1 MCKINAPLKLGEKRL
16 LGLVRP
22 PSKILHAANVPIQKM
37 RVLAPE
43 RKALQFSSW
52 IISILGPDSNVW
64 RRMGRVIHCPLSS
77 LLVLVRESKH
87 LSSTVVCRMK
97 ARLNYASHS
106 HSNTLVM
113 SAAGSPVLPAI
124 SLTCHVKDEHYCT
137 AAAVG
142 KLVVSRFTELTERR
156 VKCD

>member
-1 MCKINAPLKLGEKRL
+1 MDHIHLGTRLKCVETY
-16 LGLVRP
+16 
-22 PSKILHAANVPIQKM
+22 
-37 RVLAPE
+37 
-43 RKALQFSSW
+43 
-52 IISILGPDSNVW
+52 GP
-64 RRMGRVIHCPLSS
+64 GHPLSS

-87 LSSTVVCRMK
+87 LSSTVVCRIK

-113 SAAGSPVLPAI
+113 AAGSPVLPAI